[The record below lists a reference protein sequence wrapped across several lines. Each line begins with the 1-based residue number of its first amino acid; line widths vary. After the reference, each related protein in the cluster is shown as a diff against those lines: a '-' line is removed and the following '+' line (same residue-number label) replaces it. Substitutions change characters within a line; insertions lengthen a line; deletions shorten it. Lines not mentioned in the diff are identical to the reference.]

1 MASTPNPGGTALGS
15 AFFINYE
22 RCLTIVRHGRRSD
35 VTRKTSRTLWLNLF
49 EEEVTEQDLKAFLRA
64 REFLLDHREDYE
76 TAYRDFRWPQVDTFN
91 WALDYFDAYARAND
105 RPALWIVDDN
115 APEVKLSFAEM
126 SRRSNQV
133 ANFLREQGVRR
144 GDRIV
149 VQLPNHVAMWEIM
162 LAAIKL
168 GAVVIPAAT
177 LLTVEDLR
185 DRLGRGKARCI
196 VTLLGQVAKY
206 SNLSGDYIRIV
217 LGGEAKGW
225 IPYLRAYDHRPDF
238 TPDGDTNAN
247 DPLILYF
254 TSGTTGLP
262 KLVLH
267 THQSYPVGHLATM
280 FWIGILPDDIHYN
293 ISTPGW
299 AKHAWSS
306 FFAPWNAGATI
317 FVHNYDRFNAKR
329 TLDIIARY
337 GVTTMCA
344 PPTVWRLFILE
355 DLKSFPVKLR
365 ELASAGEPLNPEV
378 IEQVGAAWNIT
389 VRDGFGQTENVLLLG
404 NFPGQ
409 AVRPGAVGRPSPGH
423 DVVLLDLDGNEAED
437 GEISLKCQ
445 PKPCSLMAGYLNDA
459 ELTEQCFAGGYY
471 RTGDVAHRDADGH
484 FTYVGRTDDVFK
496 CSDYRLS
503 PFELESA
510 LIEHECIAEAAVV
523 PSADPIRWHVP
534 KAFITL
540 KPGIQPSRDI
550 ACEIFRFVRGRLAPY
565 KRIRRIEFSEL
576 PKTISG
582 KIRRV
587 QLRGLES
594 QLRRGRR
601 PWEYW
606 EEDFPGL

>member
-1 MASTPNPGGTALGS
+1 M
-15 AFFINYE
+15 
-22 RCLTIVRHGRRSD
+22 
-35 VTRKTSRTLWLNLF
+35 
-49 EEEVTEQDLKAFLRA
+49 TEIHPVVGARAQGLKAFLSA
-64 REFLLDHREDYE
+64 RDFLLANRRDYE
-76 TAYRDFRWPQVDTFN
+76 AAYRDFRWPQLNTFN
-91 WALDYFDAYARAND
+91 WALDYFDSYARAND
-105 RPALWIVDDN
+105 KTALWIVDEN
-115 APEVKLSFAEM
+115 GPEVKLSFKEM

-162 LAAIKL
+162 LAAMKL

-177 LLTVEDLR
+177 LLTLADLR
-185 DRLGRGKARCI
+185 DRLERGKARHI
-196 VTLLGQVAKY
+196 VAHLTCLEKY
-206 SNLSGDYIRIV
+206 SGLSGDYIRIV
-217 LGGEAKGW
+217 VGGEEKNW
-225 IPYLRAYDHRPDF
+225 LPYSRAYEHSSDF
-238 TPDGDTNAN
+238 MADGDTHAN
-247 DPLILYF
+247 DPLMLYF
-254 TSGTTGLP
+254 TSGTTALP

-267 THQSYPVGHLATM
+267 TQQSYPVGHLATM
-280 FWIGILPDDIHYN
+280 FWIGILPDDIHFN

-317 FVHNYDRFNAKR
+317 FVHSYERFHAKR
-329 TLDIIARY
+329 TLDVIARC

-355 DLKSFPVKLR
+355 DLKSFPVKVR
-365 ELASAGEPLNPEV
+365 ELTSAGEPLNPEV
-378 IEQVGAAWNIT
+378 IERVRAAWNIT
-389 VRDGFGQTENVLLLG
+389 IRDGFGQTENVLLLG

-409 AVRPGAVGRPSPGH
+409 VVRPGAVGRPSPGH
-423 DVVLLDLDGNEAED
+423 EIVLLDQDGGESDD
-437 GEISLKCQ
+437 GEIAVKCE
-445 PKPCSLMAGYLNDA
+445 PKPASLMSGYLDDA
-459 ELTEQCFAGGYY
+459 QRTAQSFTGGYY
-471 RTGDVAHRDADGH
+471 RTGDVAHRDADGY
-484 FTYVGRTDDVFK
+484 FTYVGRADDVFK
-496 CSDYRLS
+496 SSDYRLS

-510 LIEHECIAEAAVV
+510 LLEHACIAEAAVV

-540 KPGIQPSRDI
+540 KPGIQPSRDV
-550 ACEIFRFVRGRLAPY
+550 ACEIFRFVRGRFAPY

-587 QLRGLES
+587 QLRGSES
-594 QLRRGRR
+594 QVRQDRR

-606 EEDFPGL
+606 EDDFPDL

>member
-1 MASTPNPGGTALGS
+1 MTEIHPLVG
-15 AFFINYE
+15 
-22 RCLTIVRHGRRSD
+22 VR
-35 VTRKTSRTLWLNLF
+35 
-49 EEEVTEQDLKAFLRA
+49 EQGLKAFLSA
-64 REFLLDHREDYE
+64 RDFLLANRRDYE
-76 TAYRDFRWPQVDTFN
+76 TAYRDFRWPQLNTFN
-91 WALDYFDAYARAND
+91 WALDYFDSYARAND
-105 RPALWIVDDN
+105 KTALWIVDEN
-115 APEVKLSFAEM
+115 GPEVKLSFREM

-168 GAVVIPAAT
+168 GAIVIPAAT
-177 LLTVEDLR
+177 LLTLADLR
-185 DRLGRGKARCI
+185 DRLERGKARHIVAHLACI
-196 VTLLGQVAKY
+196 EKY
-206 SNLSGDYIRIV
+206 SGLSGDYIRIV
-217 LGGEAKGW
+217 VGGEDKNW
-225 IPYLRAYDHRPDF
+225 LPYWRAYDHSPDF
-238 TPDGDTNAN
+238 TPDGDTHAD
-247 DPLILYF
+247 DPLMLYF
-254 TSGTTGLP
+254 TSGTTALP

-267 THQSYPVGHLATM
+267 TQQSYPVGHLATM
-280 FWIGILPDDIHYN
+280 FWIGIVPDDIHFN

-317 FVHNYDRFNAKR
+317 FVHSYERFHAKR
-329 TLDIIARY
+329 TLDVIARC

-355 DLKSFPVKLR
+355 DLKSFPVKVR
-365 ELASAGEPLNPEV
+365 ELTSAGEPLNPEV
-378 IEQVGAAWNIT
+378 IELVRAAWNIT
-389 VRDGFGQTENVLLLG
+389 IRDGFGQTENVLLLG

-409 AVRPGAVGRPSPGH
+409 VVRPGSVGRPAPGH
-423 DVVLLDLDGNEAED
+423 EIVLLDQDGGESDD
-437 GEISLKCQ
+437 GEIAVKCE
-445 PKPCSLMAGYLNDA
+445 PKPASLMSGYLDDA
-459 ELTEQCFAGGYY
+459 QRTAQSFAGGYY
-471 RTGDVAHRDADGH
+471 RTGDVAHRDADGY
-484 FTYVGRTDDVFK
+484 FTYVGRADNVFK
-496 CSDYRLS
+496 SSDYRLS

-510 LIEHECIAEAAVV
+510 LLEHACIAEAAVV

-540 KPGIQPSRDI
+540 KPGIQPSRDV
-550 ACEIFRFVRGRLAPY
+550 ACEIFRFVRGRFAPY

-587 QLRGLES
+587 QLRGSES
-594 QLRRGRR
+594 QVRQDRR

-606 EEDFPGL
+606 EEDFPDL